1 MKICHPFMNNQNF
14 EIRFKRDYDRNI
26 YRAEVEITDRS
37 ENIIRVTVKAG
48 TKAIE
53 MEKWLFR
60 KTNQWK
66 IKRMSF
72 EMKGN
77 TKTNAKLILNIQN
90 EIDLQLK
97 KLYP

>member
-1 MKICHPFMNNQNF
+1 MSNESF
-14 EIRFKRDYDRNI
+14 EIRFRRDYDRSD
-26 YRAEVEITDRS
+26 YRARVEITGRS
-37 ENIIRVTVKAG
+37 ENIIRLTVKAG
-48 TKAIE
+48 EKE
-53 MEKWLFR
+53 MQMEKWLFR

-77 TKTNAKLILNIQN
+77 TKANAKLIMDIQN
-90 EIDLQLK
+90 EIDFQLK

>member
-1 MKICHPFMNNQNF
+1 MSNESF
-14 EIRFKRDYDRNI
+14 EIQFRRDYDRSV
-26 YRAEVEITDRS
+26 YRAKVEITARS
-37 ENIIRVTVKAG
+37 ENIIRLTIKAG
-48 TKAIE
+48 GKE
-53 MEKWLFR
+53 MQMEKWLFR

-77 TKTNAKLILNIQN
+77 TKANAKLIMDIQN
-90 EIDLQLK
+90 EIDYQLK

>member
-1 MKICHPFMNNQNF
+1 MSNESF
-14 EIRFKRDYDRNI
+14 EIRFSRDYDRSV
-26 YRAEVEITDRS
+26 YRAKVEITSRS
-37 ENIIRVTVKAG
+37 ENIIRITVKAG
-48 TKAIE
+48 AKEIQ

-77 TKTNAKLILNIQN
+77 TKDNAKLIMDIQN
-90 EIDLQLK
+90 EIDFQLK

>member
-1 MKICHPFMNNQNF
+1 MKIYRHCMNNESF
-14 EIRFKRDYDRNI
+14 EIRFKRDYDRTI
-26 YRAEVEITDRS
+26 YRARVEITDRS
-37 ENIIRVTVKAG
+37 EKIIRVTVKAG
-48 TKAIE
+48 GKEIQ

-77 TKTNAKLILNIQN
+77 TKANARLIMDIQN
-90 EIDLQLK
+90 EIDFQLK
-97 KLYP
+97 KLES

>member
-1 MKICHPFMNNQNF
+1 MSNESF
-14 EIRFKRDYDRNI
+14 EIRFRRDYDRSI
-26 YRAEVEITDRS
+26 YRAHVEITSRT
-37 ENIIRVTVKAG
+37 ENIIRLTLKAG
-48 TKAIE
+48 NKEIQ

-77 TKTNAKLILNIQN
+77 TKANAKLIMDIQN
-90 EIDLQLK
+90 EIDFQLK
-97 KLYP
+97 KLFP

>member
-1 MKICHPFMNNQNF
+1 MSNMSF
-14 EIRFKRDYDRNI
+14 EIRFKRDFDRNN
-26 YRAEVEITDRS
+26 YRATVEITDRS
-37 ENIIRVTVKAG
+37 EKIIRVIVKAG
-48 TKAIE
+48 GKEIQ

-77 TKTNAKLILNIQN
+77 TKANARLIMDIQN
-90 EIDLQLK
+90 EIDFLLK
-97 KLYP
+97 KLES

>member
-1 MKICHPFMNNQNF
+1 MSNVSF
-14 EIRFKRDYDRNI
+14 EIRFKRDFDRNN
-26 YRAEVEITDRS
+26 YRATVEITNRS
-37 ENIIRVTVKAG
+37 ENIIRVLVKAG
-48 TKAIE
+48 SKEIQ

-77 TKTNAKLILNIQN
+77 SQANAKLIMDIQN
-90 EIDLQLK
+90 AIDRELK
-97 KLYP
+97 KME

>member
-1 MKICHPFMNNQNF
+1 MNKDRF
-14 EIRFKRDYDRNI
+14 EIRFKRDFDRKI
-26 YRAEVEITDRS
+26 YRAGVEITDRT
-37 ENIIRVTVKAG
+37 ENIIRVTVRAG
-48 TKAIE
+48 GKEIQ

-77 TKTNAKLILNIQN
+77 TKTNAKLIMDIQN
-90 EIDLQLK
+90 EIDFQLK
-97 KLYP
+97 KMQS